1 MTNKARLAFRQPKVI
16 MIYENEDDILG
27 AASII
32 ADQVDEYR
40 TVMLNSE
47 IGETIQ
53 IIKPSVL
60 LFALSNVQRSIE
72 LYTKLITDL
81 HLNYPHYGIL
91 LCKNRESGVAFRC
104 CIKGLFD
111 NYFVYQPLYE
121 KFRLKMIVH
130 NGLRISQ
137 SEEQYKGF
145 NEEQFEFVGDELTA
159 LIDAGGECKQSL
171 LDSISKCKQQMKE
184 SEYSLIEE
192 HKRAK
197 ISSKALIDK
206 INKTHIEPLL
216 AELESNIKIGLDGM
230 LQQLLAKQLGLKE
243 LENRSFEMGKK
254 KAPDPQV
261 ISEVL
266 STENSDTEETMNIT
280 SNANVSK
287 RILVVE
293 DNQIY
298 RDMLVKVLAKEA
310 YRVDAVADG
319 LSALK
324 KIRNNQYSLIL
335 MDLFMP
341 NLDGINTTKQIKTIN
356 GGEDIPVI
364 ALTGNKNKELIKKWA
379 EQGLQ
384 GYILKPSSKQ
394 EILEAVSRTAI

>member
-1 MTNKARLAFRQPKVI
+1 MTNKVKLACRQPKVI

-32 ADQVDEYR
+32 ADQVEEYR

-47 IGETIQ
+47 IGEKIQ
-53 IIKPSVL
+53 IIKPAVL

-72 LYTKLITDL
+72 LYTKLITDQ
-81 HLNYPHYGIL
+81 HLDYPHYGIL

-130 NGLRISQ
+130 NGLLISQ
-137 SEEQYKGF
+137 SAEQYKGL
-145 NEEQFEFVGDELTA
+145 NEEQFEFIGEELTA
-159 LIDAGGECKQSL
+159 LIDSGGECKQSL
-171 LDSISKCKQQMKE
+171 LDSITKCKQQIKE
-184 SEYSLIEE
+184 TEANLVEE
-192 HKRAK
+192 SKRTK
-197 ISSKALIDK
+197 ISSKELIEK

-216 AELESNIKIGLDGM
+216 AELESNIKVGLDGM

-243 LENRSFEMGKK
+243 LEHRAMELSSI
-254 KAPDPQV
+254 KAADPQV
-261 ISEVL
+261 ILDAL
-266 STENSDTEETMNIT
+266 SPEASPCEEAVDMTT
-280 SNANVSK
+280 NANVIK

-298 RDMLVKVLAKEA
+298 RDMLVRVLAKEA
-310 YRVDAVADG
+310 YQVDEAADG

>member
-1 MTNKARLAFRQPKVI
+1 MTNKAKLACRQPKVI

-47 IGETIQ
+47 IGDKIQ

-60 LFALSNVQRSIE
+60 LFALANVQRSIE
-72 LYTKLITDL
+72 LYTKLINDL
-81 HLNYPHYGIL
+81 HVDYPHYGIL

-130 NGLRISQ
+130 NGLQISQ
-137 SEEQYKGF
+137 SVEQYKGF
-145 NEEQFEFVGDELTA
+145 NEEQFEFIGEELTA

-171 LDSISKCKQQMKE
+171 LDSISKCKQQMKKAE
-184 SEYSLIEE
+184 ASLIEE
-192 HKRAK
+192 NKRAN
-197 ISSKALIDK
+197 ISSKALIEK
-206 INKTHIEPLL
+206 MNKTHIEPLL

-230 LQQLLAKQLGLKE
+230 LQQLLAKQLGLKD
-243 LENRSFEMGKK
+243 LENRSLEMSSI
-254 KAPDPQV
+254 KALDPQM
-261 ISEVL
+261 ILEAL
-266 STENSDTEETMNIT
+266 SPEASLSEETIEIT
-280 SNANVSK
+280 DNAK

-298 RDMLVKVLAKEA
+298 REMLVKVLTKEA
-310 YRVDAVADG
+310 YRVDEAADG
-319 LSALK
+319 LSALT

-356 GGEDIPVI
+356 GGEEVPVI

-384 GYILKPSSKQ
+384 GYILKPSSKH
-394 EILEAVSRTAI
+394 EILDAVSRTAI

>member
-1 MTNKARLAFRQPKVI
+1 MTNKAKLACRQPKVI

-32 ADQVDEYR
+32 AEQVDEYR

-47 IGETIQ
+47 IGGKISV
-53 IIKPSVL
+53 IKPSVI
-60 LFALSNVQRSIE
+60 LFALANVQRSIE
-72 LYTKLITDL
+72 LYTKLIADQ
-81 HLNYPHYGIL
+81 HLDYPHYGIL

-104 CIKGLFD
+104 CVKGLFD

-130 NGLRISQ
+130 NGLMVSQ
-137 SEEQYKGF
+137 TSAQYKGL

-159 LIDAGGECKQSL
+159 LIDSGGECKQSL
-171 LDSISKCKQQMKE
+171 LDSISKCKQG
-184 SEYSLIEE
+184 IET
-192 HKRAK
+192 
-197 ISSKALIDK
+197 SKSTLGTNNQTNVSPTELMDN

-216 AELESNIKIGLDGM
+216 AELESNIKSGLDDM
-230 LQQLLAKQLGLKE
+230 LHQLLAKQIGLKE
-243 LENRSFEMGKK
+243 LEQ
-254 KAPDPQV
+254 KAQDMSSIKLPNP
-261 ISEVL
+261 
-266 STENSDTEETMNIT
+266 ETILEALAT
-280 SNANVSK
+280 PSSSKSVPELGIKSKLLK

-298 RDMLVKVLAKEA
+298 RDMLVKVLEKED
-310 YRVDAVADG
+310 YQVDQATDG

-324 KIRNNQYSLIL
+324 KIRGNKYCLIL

-341 NLDGINTTKQIKTIN
+341 NLDGINTTKQIKSIN
-356 GGEDIPVI
+356 GGEEIPVI

-384 GYILKPSSKQ
+384 GYILKPSSKN
-394 EILEAVSRTAI
+394 EILEAVSKTVS

>member
-1 MTNKARLAFRQPKVI
+1 MANKVKLACRQPKVI

-47 IGETIQ
+47 IGEKIQ

-72 LYTKLITDL
+72 LYTKLITDQ
-81 HLNYPHYGIL
+81 HLDYPHYGIL

-130 NGLRISQ
+130 NGLLISQ
-137 SEEQYKGF
+137 SAEKYKGL
-145 NEEQFEFVGDELTA
+145 NEEQFEFIGEELTA
-159 LIDAGGECKQSL
+159 LIDSGGECKQSL
-171 LDSISKCKQQMKE
+171 LNSISKCKQQIKE
-184 SEYSLIEE
+184 TEASLVEESKRTKVSSKELIE
-192 HKRAK
+192 
-197 ISSKALIDK
+197 K

-216 AELESNIKIGLDGM
+216 AELENNIKIGLDGM

-243 LENRSFEMGKK
+243 LEHRAIELSSI
-254 KAPDPQV
+254 KAADPQV
-261 ISEVL
+261 ILDAL
-266 STENSDTEETMNIT
+266 SPETSTNEEAVDMTN
-280 SNANVSK
+280 NVNEIK

-298 RDMLVKVLAKEA
+298 RDMLVRVLAKEA
-310 YRVDAVADG
+310 YQVDEAADG

-324 KIRNNQYSLIL
+324 KIRSNQYSLIL

-356 GGEDIPVI
+356 GGEEIPVI

>member
-1 MTNKARLAFRQPKVI
+1 

-47 IGETIQ
+47 IGDKIQ

-60 LFALSNVQRSIE
+60 LFALANVQRSIE
-72 LYTKLITDL
+72 LYTKLINDL
-81 HLNYPHYGIL
+81 HVDYPHYGIL

-130 NGLRISQ
+130 NGLQISQ
-137 SEEQYKGF
+137 SVEQYKGF
-145 NEEQFEFVGDELTA
+145 NEEQFEFIGEELTA

-171 LDSISKCKQQMKE
+171 LDSISKCKQQMKKAE
-184 SEYSLIEE
+184 ASLIEE
-192 HKRAK
+192 NKRAN
-197 ISSKALIDK
+197 ISSKALIEK
-206 INKTHIEPLL
+206 MNKTHIEPLL

-230 LQQLLAKQLGLKE
+230 LQQLLAKQLGLKD
-243 LENRSFEMGKK
+243 LENRSLEMSSI
-254 KAPDPQV
+254 KALDPQM
-261 ISEVL
+261 ILEAL
-266 STENSDTEETMNIT
+266 SPEASLSEETIEIT
-280 SNANVSK
+280 DNAK

-298 RDMLVKVLAKEA
+298 REMLVKVLTKEA
-310 YRVDAVADG
+310 YRVDEAADG
-319 LSALK
+319 LSALT

-356 GGEDIPVI
+356 GGEEVPVI

-384 GYILKPSSKQ
+384 GYILKPSSKH
-394 EILEAVSRTAI
+394 EILDAVSRTAI

>member
-1 MTNKARLAFRQPKVI
+1 

-40 TVMLNSE
+40 TVLLNSE
-47 IGETIQ
+47 IGEKIK
-53 IIKPSVL
+53 IIKPSVI
-60 LFALSNVQRSIE
+60 LFALSSVQRSIE
-72 LYTKLITDL
+72 LYTKLIQDT

-91 LCKNRESGVAFRC
+91 LCKNRESGVAFRS

-130 NGLRISQ
+130 NGLMVSQ
-137 SEEQYKGF
+137 SAEQYRGL
-145 NEEQFEFVGDELTA
+145 NDEQFEYVNDELA
-159 LIDAGGECKQSL
+159 SLIDSGGQCKQSL
-171 LDSISKCKQQMKE
+171 LDSIAKCKQDITDSQTN
-184 SEYSLIEE
+184 LIEDT
-192 HKRAK
+192 KTTK
-197 ISSKALIDK
+197 ITSKAMIEK

-216 AELESNIKIGLDGM
+216 AELETNIKTGLDDM
-230 LQQLLAKQLGLKE
+230 IQQLLSKQIGLKE
-243 LENRSFEMGKK
+243 LES
-254 KAPDPQV
+254 KAIELNSVKLPSAAT
-261 ISEVL
+261 IAEAI
-266 STENSDTEETMNIT
+266 TGENSVIDKATKASDSENK
-280 SNANVSK
+280 AK

-298 RDMLVKVLAKEA
+298 RDMLVRVLAKED
-310 YRVDAVADG
+310 YQVDDVGDG

-324 KIRNNQYSLIL
+324 KIRANQYSLIL

-356 GGEDIPVI
+356 GGEEVPVI

-384 GYILKPSSKQ
+384 GYILKPSTKN
-394 EILEAVSRTAI
+394 EILEAVHKTAI